1 MAVSEMLK
9 LRVISHKSVKDEIV
23 DSLLRMGIVEFV
35 DLPSVLS
42 EKIQDLSLYREG
54 DGKAISEVETFLN
67 DLRLA
72 IDFLESA
79 NENKRGL
86 IDSLLGERICVS
98 RVELE
103 EKVKRVSY
111 KNIVE
116 EIRGIERKLA
126 DLKIRKAQLLSDRDL
141 LESWKELDIPLE
153 FFEEGTL
160 KTAGLIGSLKL
171 EEFERF
177 SKDLGENLSLWQ
189 MFPLPS
195 SPGERAFALVYL
207 KEEAEKLQA
216 ILRGYGFNAF
226 TVPKRKGTP
235 KEAIKDIEEDILE
248 LERERES
255 ILARLKEYLVFLND
269 MKIIYDY
276 ISIALAKQKA
286 TSNFLATSKAF
297 MFEGWVRKKD
307 REKVEGLFSR
317 YEGLIAYSF
326 EEPSF
331 QDDVPVVVENHPV
344 IRPFEVL
351 TSLYGLP
358 LYGKDID
365 PTPYLAPF
373 FFVFFGMCLSDAGYG
388 LVMTLLITWF
398 LLKYGVRMSFSV
410 KRFLSLLLLGSIS
423 TIIFGALQ
431 GTWFDGLFDQ
441 VSWLK
446 PLGSVLNK
454 VKLIDPL
461 EDPMRFLGISLALGI
476 IHIFLGVV
484 LKAYVNIKQGNLK
497 DAIYDQIGWLWFLSS
512 LLFFGGVNAGWIYIS
527 LYRFSQV
534 MVLLS
539 AVFLILTQGRGEKN
553 PLKRVVK
560 GVLSLYGVTGY
571 LSDVLSYS
579 RILALSLGSAVI
591 AMIVNMLA
599 KMVSNVPIVGIIVAL
614 VILIVGHSLSL
625 LVNAL
630 GAFVHS
636 TRLQYVEFFSKF
648 YSGGGKAFEP
658 FAIKTR
664 FTDIVD

>member
-1 MAVSEMLK
+1 
-9 LRVISHKSVKDEIV
+9 
-23 DSLLRMGIVEFV
+23 
-35 DLPSVLS
+35 
-42 EKIQDLSLYREG
+42 
-54 DGKAISEVETFLN
+54 
-67 DLRLA
+67 
-72 IDFLESA
+72 
-79 NENKRGL
+79 
-86 IDSLLGERICVS
+86 
-98 RVELE
+98 
-103 EKVKRVSY
+103 
-111 KNIVE
+111 
-116 EIRGIERKLA
+116 
-126 DLKIRKAQLLSDRDL
+126 
-141 LESWKELDIPLE
+141 
-153 FFEEGTL
+153 
-160 KTAGLIGSLKL
+160 
-171 EEFERF
+171 
-177 SKDLGENLSLWQ
+177 
-189 MFPLPS
+189 
-195 SPGERAFALVYL
+195 
-207 KEEAEKLQA
+207 
-216 ILRGYGFNAF
+216 
-226 TVPKRKGTP
+226 
-235 KEAIKDIEEDILE
+235 
-248 LERERES
+248 
-255 ILARLKEYLVFLND
+255 
-269 MKIIYDY
+269 
-276 ISIALAKQKA
+276 
-286 TSNFLATSKAF
+286 
-297 MFEGWVRKKD
+297 
-307 REKVEGLFSR
+307 
-317 YEGLIAYSF
+317 
-326 EEPSF
+326 
-331 QDDVPVVVENHPV
+331 
-344 IRPFEVL
+344 
-351 TSLYGLP
+351 
-358 LYGKDID
+358 
-365 PTPYLAPF
+365 
-373 FFVFFGMCLSDAGYG
+373 
-388 LVMTLLITWF
+388 
-398 LLKYGVRMSFSV
+398 MSFSV